1 MPRGNNML
9 SSRMPVLLLALA
21 TISILTTIP
30 KSNAD
35 PASGPQLGLVSFS
48 TVATKVVLDSGG
60 SVHIIWTVRPSN
72 VTTTTPGIWY
82 ARYAPNGTNSIPPM
96 IIRNATD
103 IQSADVVVGSDG
115 EAHIVWAEGPAFQNS
130 TLDLFNTNSD
140 AQIYY
145 AAINSTD
152 DNITNFGSLTGFGKI
167 GMWPSISV
175 DKQSIPHIV
184 WTEETINSKNR
195 TLSEYCATITNHHLD
210 HPILVAEYYNQS
222 FVTAPRP
229 QVAFDTA
236 TASLNIAWVY
246 SQRAQL
252 SGIVSHVNFARINA
266 TSGQVNRIGIA
277 EQPELLLDAEVAN
290 GQNGTAFV
298 VWQSPET
305 DSLATVYVSKISN
318 DGRVLFLKSFKRSYS
333 STSYLTASSDD
344 EEDLYLVWY
353 YPPILPKSTVPLRAV
368 SNVSY
373 MKIDEAGSVTDSGN
387 QLIHGTVLAIGISG
401 NEGLYAVSS
410 SGLVQVKRPAMVPFA
425 QLVIGLGALFGVGV
439 AITEEGRYRILLSLR
454 TPAKIH
460 QLLQHDDNVLI
471 AMLSERPGVRLSQI
485 RDTPGNEMGSVN
497 LRKLVRLERGGYVS
511 SIRVGLGRRFFGSAP
526 LEAASDY
533 QTSFATRILNSIKD
547 APGIWEG
554 KLAQDLG
561 LSQQIVHYHLKRLRS
576 AGLLSVQVYQRR
588 KLYRLANSNQARDG
602 NPHLGA

>member
-1 MPRGNNML
+1 ML
-9 SSRMPVLLLALA
+9 SSRLPVLLLALA
-21 TISILTTIP
+21 TISLLTTIP
-30 KSNAD
+30 NSNAD
-35 PASGPQLGLVSFS
+35 PASGAPFGLVSFS
-48 TVATKVVLDSGG
+48 TLATKVVLDSGG
-60 SVHIIWTVRPSN
+60 SVHIIWTVHPSN
-72 VTTTTPGIWY
+72 VTTTAPGIWY
-82 ARYAPNGTNSIPPM
+82 ARYGPNGANSIPPM

-103 IQSADVVVGSDG
+103 IQSADLVVGSDG
-115 EAHIVWAEGPAFQNS
+115 QAHIVWAEGPAFQNS
-130 TLDLFNTNSD
+130 TLNLFNTNSD

-167 GMWPSISV
+167 GMSPSISV
-175 DKQSIPHIV
+175 DNRSIPHVV

-195 TLSEYCATITNHHLD
+195 TLSVYCATITNHHLD

-344 EEDLYLVWY
+344 EENLYLVWY
-353 YPPILPKSTVPLRAV
+353 YPPILPQSTVPVRAV

-387 QLIHGTVLAIGISG
+387 ELIRGTVLAIGISG

-425 QLVIGLGALFGVGV
+425 QLVIGLGALCGVGV

-454 TPAKIH
+454 TPAKMH
-460 QLLQHDDNVLI
+460 SDQSLQHDDEVLI
-471 AMLSERPGVRLSQI
+471 GMLNERPGIRLSQI
-485 RDTPGNEMGSVN
+485 RDNPRNEMGSVN

-533 QTSFATRILNSIKD
+533 QTSVATRILNSIKD
-547 APGIWEG
+547 TSGIWEG

-576 AGLLSVQVYQRR
+576 AGLLSVQIDQRR

-602 NPHLGA
+602 NSSLGE

>member
-1 MPRGNNML
+1 ML

-21 TISILTTIP
+21 TFSILTTMP
-30 KSNAD
+30 KSNAE
-35 PASGPQLGLVSFS
+35 PASGLQFGLVSLS
-48 TVATKVVLDSGG
+48 TLTTKVVLDSGG
-60 SVHIIWTVRPSN
+60 SVHIIWTVHPSN
-72 VTTTTPGIWY
+72 VTTATPGIWY
-82 ARYAPNGTNSIPPM
+82 ARYAPNGTNSIPPK

-103 IQSADVVVGSDG
+103 IQSADLVVGSDG
-115 EAHIVWAEGPAFQNS
+115 QAHIVWAEGPAFQNS
-130 TLDLFNTNSD
+130 TLNLFNTNSD

-152 DNITNFGSLTGFGKI
+152 NNITNFGSLTGLGKI
-167 GMWPSISV
+167 GMWPSISI

-195 TLSEYCATITNHHLD
+195 TLSEYCATITNHHLE

-222 FVTAPRP
+222 FVTAPQLQMAYDRTSSNI
-229 QVAFDTA
+229 D
-236 TASLNIAWVY
+236 IAWVY
-246 SQRAQL
+246 SQRGQV
-252 SGIVSHVNFARINA
+252 SGIESHVNFARVNA

-277 EQPELLLDAEVAN
+277 EQPQLLLDAEVAD

-333 STSYLTASSDD
+333 STSYLTASSDTA
-344 EEDLYLVWY
+344 ENLYLVWY
-353 YPPILPKSTVPLRAV
+353 YPPILPKSTVPVRAE
-368 SNVSY
+368 STVSY

-387 QLIHGTVLAIGISG
+387 QLIPGTVLAIGISG

-410 SGLVQVKRPAMVPFA
+410 SGLVQVRRPPLLPIA
-425 QLVIGLGALFGVGV
+425 QVVIGLGALCGAGV
-439 AITEEGRYRILLSLR
+439 AVTEEGRYRILVALR
-454 TPAKIH
+454 TPAKMLPN
-460 QLLQHDDNVLI
+460 QLLPHQDNVLI
-471 AMLSERPGVRLSQI
+471 GMLNERPGIRLGEI
-485 RDTPGNEMGSVN
+485 RDSSRDELGSVN
-497 LRKLVRLERGGYVS
+497 LRNLVRLERGGYVS

-526 LEAASDY
+526 LEAACDY
-533 QTSFATRILNSIKD
+533 QSSVATRILNSIKD

-576 AGLLSVQVYQRR
+576 ARLLSVQVHQRR
-588 KLYRLANSNQARDG
+588 KLYRLANSTR
-602 NPHLGA
+602 

>member
-1 MPRGNNML
+1 ML
-9 SSRMPVLLLALA
+9 SSRLPILLLALA

-35 PASGPQLGLVSFS
+35 PVSGVQLDLVSSS

-60 SVHIIWTVRPSN
+60 SVHIIWTVHSSN
-72 VTTTTPGIWY
+72 VTTTAPGIWY
-82 ARYAPNGTNSIPPM
+82 ARYAPNGANSIPPI

-103 IQSADVVVGSDG
+103 IQSADLVVGSDG

-130 TLDLFNTNSD
+130 TLNLFNTNSD

-175 DKQSIPHIV
+175 DNQSIPHVV
-184 WTEETINSKNR
+184 WTEVTINSKNR

-222 FVTAPRP
+222 FVTAPRLR
-229 QVAFDTA
+229 VAYDSTSS
-236 TASLNIAWVY
+236 SLNIAWVY

-252 SGIVSHVNFARINA
+252 SGIVSHVNFARVNG

-298 VWQSPET
+298 VWQSPER
-305 DSLATVYVSKISN
+305 DSLATLYVSKISN

-333 STSYLTASSDD
+333 STSYLTASSDA
-344 EEDLYLVWY
+344 EENLYLVWY
-353 YPPILPKSTVPLRAV
+353 YPPILPKSALPVRAV
-368 SNVSY
+368 SNVIY
-373 MKIDEAGSVTDSGN
+373 MKIDEAGSVSDSGN
-387 QLIHGTVLAIGISG
+387 ELIPGTVLAIGISG

-410 SGLVQVKRPAMVPFA
+410 SGLVQVKRPGMIPFA
-425 QLVIGLGALFGVGV
+425 QLVIGLGALFGAGV

-454 TPAKIH
+454 IPAKMH
-460 QLLQHDDNVLI
+460 PGKPLQHDDNVLI
-471 AMLSERPGVRLSQI
+471 ATLNERPGVRLSQI
-485 RDTPGNEMGSVN
+485 KDTLGTEVGSVN

-511 SIRVGLGRRFFGSAP
+511 SIRVGLGRRFFGSTP
-526 LEAASDY
+526 LEAAPAY
-533 QTSFATRILNSIKD
+533 QTSVATRILNSIKD
-547 APGIWEG
+547 VPGIWEG
-554 KLAQDLG
+554 KLAKDLG
-561 LSQQIVHYHLKRLRS
+561 LSQQIVHYHLKQLHS
-576 AGLLSVQVYQRR
+576 AGLLSVQAYQRR
-588 KLYRLANSNQARDG
+588 KLYWLTNSKQVRDG
-602 NPHLGA
+602 NPNRVA